1 MKRAGLGICSG
12 SPAPSPHLC
21 RVPSP
26 LLWFR
31 HQVNKTLMPETAAVP
46 LPVAEERADAG
57 DEQRGLQGA
66 AEGVEGGR
74 GQAQR

>member
-1 MKRAGLGICSG
+1 
-12 SPAPSPHLC
+12 
-21 RVPSP
+21 
-26 LLWFR
+26 
-31 HQVNKTLMPETAAVP
+31 MPETAAVP